1 MTIEFYDN
9 KENLL
14 VKYTNFVDAEEIEAT
29 KDFLEYENNCNVTV
43 KLKAD

>member
-14 VKYTNFVDAEEIEAT
+14 VKYTNFADVEEIEAT
-29 KDFLEYENNCNVTV
+29 KELLEFENNCNVTV
-43 KLKAD
+43 KLKAN